1 VDVYEIL
8 QIATS
13 CRIDLDMDNL
23 PQVENVFSSSTEKI
37 IILDKNNKTDP
48 FGIMWRVASVMK
60 SCYCSNK

>member
-1 VDVYEIL
+1 VEVYEIL

-23 PQVENVFSSSTEKI
+23 PQVENVYSSSTEKI

-48 FGIMWRVASVMK
+48 FGIM
-60 SCYCSNK
+60 